1 MIDLG
6 SSNTFL
12 VKDATTGNV
21 EIAKGNEIL
30 TAAMKLYEKQPCAI
44 MRLKYKVVGTAPWT
58 EVLFGG
64 CKVMFADKDG
74 KVHDCGNDDM
84 DWVIRVQEEWLDI
97 IKYNIN
103 ELHDL
108 F

>member
-1 MIDLG
+1 MINLG

-12 VKDATTGNV
+12 VKDATTGEV
-21 EIAKGNEIL
+21 EISKGHEIL
-30 TAAMKLYEKQPCAI
+30 QAAMRLYDKQPCSV
-44 MRLKYKVVGTAPWT
+44 MKLKYKVVGTVPWT
-58 EVLFGG
+58 EVLYGG

-84 DWVIRVQEEWLDI
+84 DWVIRVQDDWLEI
-97 IKYNIN
+97 NRYNIN
-103 ELHDL
+103 SLQDL